1 MYAILDIESTGG
13 NYDEE
18 GIMEIAIYRFDG
30 HTVVD
35 KFSGLINPE
44 REIQPFVTKLTGI
57 DASLLQGAPRFC
69 DLAQRIVEITEG
81 ATLVAHNAQF
91 DYRILRTE
99 FRRLG
104 YAYQRK
110 TLCTVTLSQK
120 LLPDAPSHSL
130 GKLVRSLG
138 ISVSHRHR
146 AHGDALATLELFTLL
161 LAKDPDKSAITQ
173 MIRAEAHGEL
183 SPKQLKMVAALPPEA
198 GVYALHNK
206 EGKLL
211 FLGSAENLT
220 QKVNQH
226 LISGNPLARILQ
238 KETKKVTYKKTGS
251 ALVAHL
257 KAYQGRKKKQPRYN
271 AISNAPVCSR
281 GVNFSPN
288 DTDHTVLHRAQNND
302 QEQHSTGGKG
312 IALAQ
317 RALQKT
323 GAESAP
329 YLPTLGLDVHS
340 SQTVTEAGERSPEYN
355 TGINR
360 NEKALRTFTE
370 YSTAGKRVVLLDR
383 GRKSGEHSFVL
394 LKNGIL
400 QGFGYRACNTPMHNI
415 TPWENAMTPMV
426 GDANTAC
433 IITSQLRKSNTI
445 KIVALTSDF

>member
-69 DLAQRIVEITEG
+69 DVAQRIVEITKG

-104 YAYQRK
+104 YTYQRK

-120 LLPDAPSHSL
+120 LLPDASSHSL

-161 LAKDPDKSAITQ
+161 LTKDPDKNAITQ
-173 MIRAEAHGEL
+173 TIRAEAHGEL

-220 QKVNQH
+220 QKVNKH
-226 LISGNPLARILQ
+226 LISGNPLARTLQ
-238 KETKKVTYKKTGS
+238 KEAKKVTYEKTGS

-257 KAYQGRKKKQPRYN
+257 KAYQERKKKKPKYN
-271 AISNAPVCSR
+271 AISNTP
-281 GVNFSPN
+281 NFSPN
-288 DTDHTVLHRAQNND
+288 NTDHSVLHGTQNNG
-302 QEQHSTGGKG
+302 QEQRSIEGKG

-323 GAESAP
+323 GTESTP
-329 YLPTLGLDVHS
+329 YLSKLALDS
-340 SQTVTEAGERSPEYN
+340 PSFQTPTEAKERNPKLNIDS
-355 TGINR
+355 

-394 LKNGIL
+394 LKNGTL
-400 QGFGYRACNTPMHNI
+400 QGFGYRACNTPMHHI
-415 TPWENAMTPMV
+415 TPWEKAMTPMV